1 MYEDCR
7 SGWERDY
14 RLRWSRSSTRAF
26 VHTQAIDL
34 FIICKVKT
42 GTAMAGP
49 AVVAPTAL
57 LCDRE
62 CQLTI
67 FDH

>member
-7 SGWERDY
+7 SRLERDN
-14 RLRWSRSSTRAF
+14 RLRWSRLSARSF

-49 AVVAPTAL
+49 AIVAPTVL

-67 FDH
+67 LDH